1 MHVGTEA
8 PQYTPPTP
16 TGSNGR
22 YVRGAWGDPGS
33 GTIHL
38 VDNGA
43 NIAAAVLLLRPGTL
57 AARFLAG
64 ITGTPR

>member
-1 MHVGTEA
+1 
-8 PQYTPPTP
+8 
-16 TGSNGR
+16 
-22 YVRGAWGDPGS
+22 
-33 GTIHL
+33 L